1 MQTLVREIATK
12 QTVLALLATHPWCFA
27 CAVPAASIAKSSSFE
42 AADNGGTS
50 AFHYTDRRG
59 PARRSI
65 VMRTADAGVHAKTIS
80 SSSFAATGQQYPAA
94 DLIYTVSGSAV
105 SWNA

>member
-1 MQTLVREIATK
+1 VVLCLCSAGSKHREEFVI
-12 QTVLALLATHPWCFA
+12 
-27 CAVPAASIAKSSSFE
+27 E
-42 AADNGGTS
+42 AADDGGIG

-59 PARRSI
+59 PVRRSI

-80 SSSFAATGQQYPAA
+80 SSSFAATGQQYSAA